1 MIGVR
6 LGAAEGQL
14 VEVRACLRA
23 FSNGLPT
30 RCSESYLDVANTKMR
45 WPLRRSSW
53 IFVFF
58 VFQLGAPA
66 TTIDQPQVV

>member
-14 VEVRACLRA
+14 VEVRVCLRA

-30 RCSESYLDVANTKMR
+30 RCSESYLDVANTKT
-45 WPLRRSSW
+45 RRHKAVTKTSHGCPQ
-53 IFVFF
+53 IT
-58 VFQLGAPA
+58 Q
-66 TTIDQPQVV
+66 IDADSIAHPK